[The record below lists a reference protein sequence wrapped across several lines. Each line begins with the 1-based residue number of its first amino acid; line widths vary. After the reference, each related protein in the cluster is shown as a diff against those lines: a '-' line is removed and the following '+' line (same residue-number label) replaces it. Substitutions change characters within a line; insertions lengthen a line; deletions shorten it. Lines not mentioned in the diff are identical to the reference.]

1 MINKCLNIKNQNTCV
16 KYNVQEDKKTNQP
29 TMFGHIFKDIQIQD
43 EWISIKI
50 L

>member
-16 KYNVQEDKKTNQP
+16 KYNVQEDKKTNQTNP
-29 TMFGHIFKDIQIQD
+29 SIFDIQIQD